1 MPTQF
6 TIDTNLKS
14 KMILKDTLQNSI
26 QLKQALLNDAHVLEN
41 MERLV
46 AHTADCF
53 KAGKRVYF
61 CGNGGS
67 AADAQHLS
75 AELSGRYYFDRPPLP
90 SEALHVNG
98 SYVTAVA
105 NDYGYDEVFARAI
118 KAFGQ
123 KGDILVGLSTSGN
136 SKNVVKAFEVAR
148 ELGMYV
154 VAFTGEGGG
163 AMAPL
168 ANMLFAVP
176 SKDTPRIQ
184 EAHMLLGH
192 TLCQGVEET
201 LFS

>member
-6 TIDTNLKS
+6 TIGTNLKS
-14 KMILKDTLQNSI
+14 KMILKDTL
-26 QLKQALLNDAHVLEN
+26 
-41 MERLV
+41 
-46 AHTADCF
+46 
-53 KAGKRVYF
+53 GKRVYF

-98 SYVTAVA
+98 SYV
-105 NDYGYDEVFARAI
+105 
-118 KAFGQ
+118 
-123 KGDILVGLSTSGN
+123 
-136 SKNVVKAFEVAR
+136 NVVKAFEVAR